1 MIFVNFEHGLDA
13 EYGFSAKIVCDMDLI
28 DEKFPHYNEEGRAL
42 IRRAWAIASDALK
55 DDLRDNGHPF
65 IEHPM
70 NVALIV
76 SDEIGLPAECAAAV
90 FLHETLRK
98 HPDYDIK
105 TANFPQEIYKMVDGL
120 DKIATIKPKDTRLEA
135 ENYKKL
141 IVQYSTDP
149 RVTVLKIA
157 DRLEVMRN
165 LEMFP
170 KLSKERKILE
180 TLMLYIPLA
189 HQLGL
194 YNIKSELEDIY
205 FRFSDP
211 VEYRLITNK
220 LKATE
225 KDRIKLTEE
234 FIRPL
239 EKKLSDAG
247 IKYKLTIRTK
257 TAYSIYKKM
266 QKQKVPFEGVFDV
279 FAIRFIIDCDTDH
292 KTEED
297 LCWKVYSYVTEEY
310 ESDTK
315 RLRDWISNPK
325 PNGYESLHITVK
337 NKDNAFIEVQIRTRR
352 MDDIA
357 ENGHAAHWSYKGIK
371 HEVTIDKWLTS
382 VRYNLEHPQE
392 TAPEDLPQPPSKEI
406 FVFTPS
412 GELRILP
419 TGSSVLDFAFNIHSN
434 LGTRCT
440 GGKVNGKAVSI
451 KEKLKTGDIVEIMSG
466 KNQKPSPDWVN
477 YVVSAKAKNKIRQ
490 TLNEAEYKIAAE
502 GKELLTRR
510 LKNWKL
516 EFPDDMM
523 AEFMKKQKYPTVNAF
538 FAAIGDGSIDI
549 DQIKSFILEHDEMEA
564 KAIEAAKAADQAAAE
579 ESRNKW
585 VSGKSSDDILV
596 INAKDLKGL
605 DYKMSKCCNPV
616 FGDDVFGFVTRTDG
630 IKIHR
635 MSCPNAARL
644 MEMYPYRIQRVKWSD
659 TPTSGTFQATLRV
672 ITAIEPFIINQ
683 IMDVLNT
690 FRTSLRQFNV
700 NENQRNGTYDI
711 TMKLSVP
718 SNMELDKVT
727 SQIKIL
733 KNVVKVVR
741 Q

>member
-42 IRRAWAIASDALK
+42 IRRALAIASDALK

-65 IEHPM
+65 VEHPM

-211 VEYRLITNK
+211 VDYRLITNK

-239 EKKLSDAG
+239 EKKLSDA
-247 IKYKLTIRTK
+247 
-257 TAYSIYKKM
+257 S
-266 QKQKVPFEGVFDV
+266 
-279 FAIRFIIDCDTDH
+279 
-292 KTEED
+292 
-297 LCWKVYSYVTEEY
+297 
-310 ESDTK
+310 
-315 RLRDWISNPK
+315 
-325 PNGYESLHITVK
+325 
-337 NKDNAFIEVQIRTRR
+337 
-352 MDDIA
+352 
-357 ENGHAAHWSYKGIK
+357 
-371 HEVTIDKWLTS
+371 
-382 VRYNLEHPQE
+382 
-392 TAPEDLPQPPSKEI
+392 
-406 FVFTPS
+406 
-412 GELRILP
+412 
-419 TGSSVLDFAFNIHSN
+419 
-434 LGTRCT
+434 
-440 GGKVNGKAVSI
+440 
-451 KEKLKTGDIVEIMSG
+451 
-466 KNQKPSPDWVN
+466 
-477 YVVSAKAKNKIRQ
+477 
-490 TLNEAEYKIAAE
+490 
-502 GKELLTRR
+502 
-510 LKNWKL
+510 
-516 EFPDDMM
+516 
-523 AEFMKKQKYPTVNAF
+523 
-538 FAAIGDGSIDI
+538 
-549 DQIKSFILEHDEMEA
+549 
-564 KAIEAAKAADQAAAE
+564 
-579 ESRNKW
+579 
-585 VSGKSSDDILV
+585 
-596 INAKDLKGL
+596 
-605 DYKMSKCCNPV
+605 
-616 FGDDVFGFVTRTDG
+616 
-630 IKIHR
+630 
-635 MSCPNAARL
+635 
-644 MEMYPYRIQRVKWSD
+644 
-659 TPTSGTFQATLRV
+659 
-672 ITAIEPFIINQ
+672 
-683 IMDVLNT
+683 
-690 FRTSLRQFNV
+690 
-700 NENQRNGTYDI
+700 
-711 TMKLSVP
+711 
-718 SNMELDKVT
+718 
-727 SQIKIL
+727 
-733 KNVVKVVR
+733 
-741 Q
+741 